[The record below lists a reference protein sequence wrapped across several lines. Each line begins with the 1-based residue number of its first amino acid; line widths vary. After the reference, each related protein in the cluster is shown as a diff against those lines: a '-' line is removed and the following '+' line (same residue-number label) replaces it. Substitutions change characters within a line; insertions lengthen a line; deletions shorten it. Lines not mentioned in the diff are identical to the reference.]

1 MMTDKLSVLIV
12 DSNRT
17 NLALMDMM
25 VRKLPNCATQLKT
38 DPASLFAHCG
48 DLHYDLAVFAA
59 GAGSYDSVELA
70 RVLRAQPHLR
80 DKPILMAA
88 DEPDA
93 VLKARARDAGVADVL
108 NKPIDP
114 VEFRARIQ
122 SLVRLADVQASMAAP
137 AGASWGNPEVPVE
150 ISAREEEF
158 LATLVRVA
166 GYKDRE
172 TPLHGQ
178 RVARYCAILAH
189 HLGMTREYCRDIRLA
204 APLHDIG
211 KAGLSDA
218 LLRKTGFLT
227 PEEKRELEQHTHI
240 GHALLSGTRSSVFRM
255 AADIALTHHERW
267 DGSGYPQG
275 LRGEQI
281 PLAGRIAAVAD
292 IFDALT
298 SVRSYK
304 TAWTLANA
312 YSYLHENAGEQFD
325 PSCVA
330 AFENGREE
338 ISAVMQSM
346 SDVGDDGDAA
356 DAA

>member
-1 MMTDKLSVLIV
+1 MSDKLSILII
-12 DSNRT
+12 DDNRT

-38 DPASLFAHCG
+38 DPGALLSG
-48 DLHYDLAVFAA
+48 GSELHYDLAVFAA
-59 GAGSYDSVELA
+59 GAGSYDGVELA
-70 RVLRAQPHLR
+70 RRLRALPHLR

-88 DEPDA
+88 DEPDGA
-93 VLKARARDAGVADVL
+93 LKVRAKEAGVTEVL

-122 SLVRLADVQASMAAP
+122 SLVRLADVQASLAVPGGGSLGDTDP
-137 AGASWGNPEVPVE
+137 AGD

-158 LATLVRVA
+158 LSTLVRVA

-178 RVARYCAILAH
+178 RMARYCAILAH
-189 HLGMTREYCRDIRLA
+189 HLGLTREFCRDIRLA

-211 KAGLSDA
+211 KAGLGDA
-218 LLRKTGFLT
+218 VLRKTGFLT
-227 PEEKRELEQHTHI
+227 PEEKRELEQHTRI
-240 GHALLSGTRSSVFRM
+240 GHALLSGTRSAVFRM
-255 AADIALTHHERW
+255 AADIALTHHEKW

-281 PLAGRIAAVAD
+281 PLSGRIAAVAD
-292 IFDALT
+292 VFDALT

-304 TAWTLANA
+304 TAWTLSNA
-312 YSYLHENAGEQFD
+312 FAYLQENAGEQFD

-346 SDVGDDGDAA
+346 PDISDDGEAA